1 MEAAASS
8 LSSLLSTLRVD
19 GPWTP
24 PGTWESVTPES
35 GAARASGLGG
45 RPRQEPIYELASVT
59 DDALVRLALH
69 ALYGVKSSLDEI
81 DELFV
86 LFSSNPADRTSNR
99 VTNVWSHSSS
109 TTSVGHILK
118 SIRSTGLAVFFL
130 CKFVQFYLIQSR
142 EVNRASRERHERE
155 DSDDKDTEQHR
166 PFSLVNQAFAAAVE
180 KVLEGY
186 FCSLNTLPASI
197 KLRRSVDQ
205 SGMSSKISDGASCS
219 TSEVTL
225 LEVYLHTEELRRHVK
240 SLGNICF
247 PKFAG
252 LTLCQEGL
260 NSDANV
266 EFENFPRG
274 TDLLSYLYVHI
285 RDADPV
291 HYGLL
296 KYLFIHSCEPYFNFI
311 KSWIYQASVDDPYE
325 EFLISQTE
333 NKETRGDSSDI
344 LDEFILFPLKGRNHV
359 SAPCF
364 LKEICHPLLRTGQQ
378 LQVLMKLLKLCNLS
392 ATGGDAYPSRNIIHM
407 EGVLPWFD
415 TPIESSMNSFTFS
428 KSSVE
433 AVTCK
438 RDAMYK
444 LMMEKLQHFFSNVKV
459 ELNYTAFISSI
470 YFFSGFCSNRSKNT
484 CFYVEGCIKS
494 PSTLHHICFFFA
506 NMLTEGCI
514 QVIPFDTASNFLHKR
529 TDHLDTSVSDAELF
543 YGDSDAEL
551 PCNMAADEKD
561 NDASSASQE
570 SSDKE
575 DPLESS
581 ECSSYTSMDDVEVES
596 ATACENLSSSMFS
609 SYCTSTGEAKCSLV
623 TRKLLSSQAS
633 SVHHGINCASPIDEC
648 EKDGN
653 FSCRHV
659 PMHSHNIKH
668 NVVLDALELDYQ
680 YSQFSPFDRFMKR
693 ASCSSEKMNSVE
705 EFLYTDHKSSVEKV
719 SYGNVVYP
727 LHSESGSPR
736 LLNSKN
742 YEKSGK
748 INQPWNT
755 SIPYNLNL
763 NPILKNAACCHT
775 ESDLQHKSKNRALAS
790 FDFESVTDP
799 CEVYCGRSP
808 SCLVES
814 VNGVATV
821 VQPSTQPSGQPDC
834 SSKLLQAEARSQA
847 YLTSSGE
854 MAAKDNLQENASG
867 GAFWEESLQY
877 NDKSKAKTAVDF
889 SSQFDLPLDIVID
902 KCIVQEVLLHFTMK
916 LLEEGFDLYAH
927 LLALRRYHFM
937 ELADWADSFIVSIY
951 HKKWSFVKSEQKR
964 AEIQGLMDLALQ
976 KSSCDSDPYKERLFI
991 YMREKPVV
999 SFDASACGLDLL
1011 DDILLG
1017 YKAEWP
1023 VNIVITE
1030 DTLKIYAEIFC
1041 YLLQFRFAVFS
1052 LTEVWRF
1059 LKELTQFISRSGHS
1073 RPDVLKRLNF
1083 VMRVRHKV
1091 YQFLSTLQQYLH
1103 CHLSDISWRRFQ
1115 HSLKNQVRD
1124 ILDLEY
1130 VHMCYITDALDICFL
1145 SDESKQVATIIK
1157 SMLQLALELQSCFQS
1172 LGGNCDLSVN
1182 QLSNLH
1188 SLINFSQ
1195 VDAIGVRF
1203 ESNIKDLYIL
1213 HSKSS
1218 KYGELGLS
1226 RFWGYLNYNEYHST
1240 KISMDM
1246 GSSFF

>member
-1 MEAAASS
+1 MEAAAST

-24 PGTWESVTPES
+24 PGAWELVTPES
-35 GAARASGLGG
+35 GAARVSGLGV
-45 RPRQEPIYELASVT
+45 RPRQEPIYELTSVT
-59 DDALVRLALH
+59 DDTLVRLALH
-69 ALYGVKSSLDEI
+69 ALYGVKSSLYEI

-99 VTNVWSHSSS
+99 VANVWSRSSS

-118 SIRSTGLAVFFL
+118 SIRSAGLAVFFL
-130 CKFVQFYLIQSR
+130 CKFVQFYLIQGR
-142 EVNRASRERHERE
+142 ERNGTSRERHERE
-155 DSDDKDTEQHR
+155 ESDDKDTEQHR

-186 FCSLNTLPASI
+186 LCSLTTLPASI

-205 SGMSSKISDGASCS
+205 SGMPSKVSDGASCNS
-219 TSEVTL
+219 ISEVTL

-247 PKFAG
+247 PRFAG

-260 NSDANV
+260 NTDANV

-274 TDLLSYLYVHI
+274 PDLLSYLYVHL

-296 KYLFIHSCEPYFNFI
+296 KYLFIRSCEPYFNFI
-311 KSWIYQASVDDPYE
+311 KSWIYRASVDDPYE
-325 EFLISQTE
+325 EFLITQTE
-333 NKETRGDSSDI
+333 NKDTRGDSSDI
-344 LDEFILFPLKGRNHV
+344 LDEFALFPLMQGRNHV

-378 LQVLMKLLKLCNLS
+378 LQVLMKLLESCNLS
-392 ATGGDAYPSRNIIHM
+392 ATGGDAHPSRNIIHM

-438 RDAMYK
+438 RHAMYK
-444 LMMEKLQHFFSNVKV
+444 SMMEKLQHFFSNV
-459 ELNYTAFISSI
+459 E
-470 YFFSGFCSNRSKNT
+470 
-484 CFYVEGCIKS
+484 
-494 PSTLHHICFFFA
+494 
-506 NMLTEGCI
+506 
-514 QVIPFDTASNFLHKR
+514 VIPFHTASNLLHKR
-529 TDHLDTSVSDAELF
+529 TDHLDTSVSDAELLC
-543 YGDSDAEL
+543 GDSDATL
-551 PCNMAADEKD
+551 TCNMGPEKD
-561 NDASSASQE
+561 NDASSTSQE
-570 SSDKE
+570 YSDKE

-581 ECSSYTSMDDVEVES
+581 ECSSYTSMDDVEVDS
-596 ATACENLSSSMFS
+596 ATDCGNSSSSMFS
-609 SYCTSTGEAKCSLV
+609 SYCINTGEAKCSLV

-633 SVHHGINCASPIDEC
+633 SAHHVINLASPIDEC

-653 FSCRHV
+653 LNGRHV
-659 PMHSHNIKH
+659 PMHSQNIKH
-668 NVVLDALELDYQ
+668 DVVPDALELDYQ
-680 YSQFSPFDRFMKR
+680 YSQFSPFNRFMKR
-693 ASCSSEKMNSVE
+693 TGCSSEKMNSVE
-705 EFLYTDHKSSVEKV
+705 EFIYTDHISSAEKV
-719 SYGNVVYP
+719 SHCTEVYP
-727 LHSESGSPR
+727 LHSESRHPR
-736 LLNSKN
+736 LLNTKTF
-742 YEKSGK
+742 EKSGK
-748 INQPWNT
+748 INQAWNT
-755 SIPYNLNL
+755 SIPYNLSL
-763 NPILKNAACCHT
+763 NPILKNPASCHP
-775 ESDLQHKSKNRALAS
+775 ESDLQHKSKNRALAT

-799 CEVYCGRSP
+799 CEVYCGRSL
-808 SCLVES
+808 SYLAES
-814 VNGVATV
+814 VNGTATV
-821 VQPSTQPSGQPDC
+821 VKSSTEPSGQPDC
-834 SSKLLQAEARSQA
+834 SSKLLQAQARSQA
-847 YLTSSGE
+847 HLTSSGE
-854 MAAKDNLQENASG
+854 MAAKDNIPENASG
-867 GAFWEESLQY
+867 GAFWEKSLQY
-877 NDKSKAKTAVDF
+877 SDKSKEKTAVDF
-889 SSQFDLPLDIVID
+889 SSQFDMPLDIVID
-902 KCIVQEVLLHFTMK
+902 KCIIQEILLQYKYVSSFTMK

-937 ELADWADSFIVSIY
+937 ELADWADSFIISFY

-964 AEIQGLMDLALQ
+964 AEIQGLMNLALQ
-976 KSSCDSDPYKERLFI
+976 RSSCDSDPYKERLFI
-991 YMREKPVV
+991 YMREQPVA
-999 SFDASACGLDLL
+999 SCDASASGLVLL

-1041 YLLQFRFAVFS
+1041 YLLQVRFAVFS

-1059 LKELTQFISRSGHS
+1059 LKELTQLISSSSHT
-1073 RPDVLKRLNF
+1073 RPELFKKLNF

-1091 YQFLSTLQQYLH
+1091 YHFLSTLQQYLH

-1124 ILDLEY
+1124 LLDLEY

-1145 SDESKQVATIIK
+1145 SDGSKQVATIIK
-1157 SMLQLALELQSCFQS
+1157 SMLQLALELRSCFQS
-1172 LGGNCDLSVN
+1172 RDVCDLSVN
-1182 QLSNLH
+1182 QLNDLH

-1195 VDAIGVRF
+1195 VDAIKTRF
-1203 ESNIKDLYIL
+1203 EGNIKDLYIL

-1218 KYGELGLS
+1218 KYGKLGLS

-1240 KISMDM
+1240 TISTDM
-1246 GSSFF
+1246 SSFCF

>member
-1 MEAAASS
+1 MKAAASS

-24 PGTWESVTPES
+24 PGNWESVTPEIA
-35 GAARASGLGG
+35 AARGSGLGG
-45 RPRQEPIYELASVT
+45 RPRQEPIYEPISVT
-59 DDALVRLALH
+59 DNDLVRLALH

-99 VTNVWSHSSS
+99 VANVWSRSSS

-130 CKFVQFYLIQSR
+130 CKFVHFYLIQSR
-142 EVNRASRERHERE
+142 ESNCASRERHERE

-166 PFSLVNQAFAAAVE
+166 PFSLVNQSFAAAVE

-186 FCSLNTLPASI
+186 LCSLNTLPASI
-197 KLRRSVDQ
+197 KLRRSVDK
-205 SGMSSKISDGASCS
+205 SGMPSKVSDGASCNS

-225 LEVYLHTEELRRHVK
+225 LEVYLHTEELRRHAK

-260 NSDANV
+260 NTDANV

-274 TDLLSYLYVHI
+274 TDLLSYLYVHL

-291 HYGLL
+291 HYELL
-296 KYLFIHSCEPYFNFI
+296 KYLFIRSCDPYFNFI
-311 KSWIYQASVDDPYE
+311 KSWIYRASVDDPYE
-325 EFLISQTE
+325 EFLITQTE
-333 NKETRGDSSDI
+333 NKDTRGDSSDI
-344 LDEFILFPLKGRNHV
+344 LDEFTLFPLKGRNHV

-364 LKEICHPLLRTGQQ
+364 LKEICHPILRTGQQ
-378 LQVLMKLLKLCNLS
+378 LQVLMKLLKSCKLS
-392 ATGGDAYPSRNIIHM
+392 TTGGNACPSCNIIHM

-444 LMMEKLQHFFSNVKV
+444 LIMEKLQHFFSNV
-459 ELNYTAFISSI
+459 E
-470 YFFSGFCSNRSKNT
+470 
-484 CFYVEGCIKS
+484 
-494 PSTLHHICFFFA
+494 
-506 NMLTEGCI
+506 
-514 QVIPFDTASNFLHKR
+514 VIPFDSASNFVHKSA
-529 TDHLDTSVSDAELF
+529 DHLDTSVSDAELL
-543 YGDSDAEL
+543 YGDSDAA
-551 PCNMAADEKD
+551 PTCNMAADEKD
-561 NDASSASQE
+561 NDASSTSQE

-581 ECSSYTSMDDVEVES
+581 ECSSYTSLDDVEVEN
-596 ATACENLSSSMFS
+596 ATACDNLSSSMFS
-609 SYCTSTGEAKCSLV
+609 SYCTGTGEAKCSLV

-633 SVHHGINCASPIDEC
+633 SVHHGINHSSLIDEC
-648 EKDGN
+648 ERDGN
-653 FSCRHV
+653 LSCRHV
-659 PMHSHNIKH
+659 PVHSEIINH
-668 NVVLDALELDYQ
+668 NVVPDALELDYQ
-680 YSQFSPFDRFMKR
+680 YSQFSPIERFMKR
-693 ASCSSEKMNSVE
+693 TSCSSEKMNSVE
-705 EFLYTDHKSSVEKV
+705 EFLYTDHKSSLEKI
-719 SYGNVVYP
+719 SHGDVVYP
-727 LHSESGSPR
+727 LDSESGPPR

-748 INQPWNT
+748 INQAWST
-755 SIPYNLNL
+755 TIPYNLSL
-763 NPILKNAACCHT
+763 NPILKNAAFYHT

-790 FDFESVTDP
+790 FDFESVTNP
-799 CEVYCGRSP
+799 CEVYCGRGP
-808 SCLVES
+808 SCLVET
-814 VNGVATV
+814 VNPAATV

-834 SSKLLQAEARSQA
+834 SNKLLQHQARSQA

-854 MAAKDNLQENASG
+854 MAAKDDLQENVSG
-867 GAFWEESLQY
+867 GAFWEKSLQH
-877 NDKSKAKTAVDF
+877 NAKLKGKTSADF
-889 SSQFDLPLDIVID
+889 GSQFDMPLDITID
-902 KCIVQEVLLHFTMK
+902 KCITQEVLLQYKYVSSFTMK

-937 ELADWADSFIVSIY
+937 ELADWADSFIISIY

-976 KSSCDSDPYKERLFI
+976 RSSCDSDPYKERLFI
-991 YMREKPVV
+991 YMREQPVV

-1030 DTLKIYAEIFC
+1030 GTLKIYAEIFC
-1041 YLLQFRFAVFS
+1041 YLLEVRFAVFS

-1059 LKELTQFISRSGHS
+1059 LKELTQFISRSSHS
-1073 RPDVLKRLNF
+1073 RPDVLKKLNF

-1091 YQFLSTLQQYLH
+1091 YHFLSTLQQYLH
-1103 CHLSDISWRRFQ
+1103 CHLSDISWSRFQ

-1145 SDESKQVATIIK
+1145 SDESKQVAMVIK
-1157 SMLQLALELQSCFQS
+1157 SMLQLALEFRLCFQS
-1172 LGGNCDLSVN
+1172 LGDTCDLSVN

-1195 VDAIGVRF
+1195 VDAIGTRF
-1203 ESNIKDLYIL
+1203 EGNIKDLYVL

-1240 KISMDM
+1240 KIGMDM
-1246 GSSFF
+1246 GSFCF

>member
-24 PGTWESVTPES
+24 PGTWESISPES
-35 GAARASGLGG
+35 GAARTSGLGG
-45 RPRQEPIYELASVT
+45 SPRHEPIYELASVT

-69 ALYGVKSSLDEI
+69 ALHGVKSSLDEI
-81 DELFV
+81 DELFMV
-86 LFSSNPADRTSNR
+86 FSSNPADRTSSR
-99 VTNVWSHSSS
+99 VANVWSHSSS

-130 CKFVQFYLIQSR
+130 CKFVHFYLIQSR
-142 EVNRASRERHERE
+142 EKNCASGGRHECE
-155 DSDDKDTEQHR
+155 GSDDKDTEQHQ

-180 KVLEGY
+180 KALEGY
-186 FCSLNTLPASI
+186 LCSLNTLPASI
-197 KLRRSVDQ
+197 KLRRSFAQ
-205 SGMSSKISDGASCS
+205 CMPSKISDGVSCNS

-260 NSDANV
+260 NTDANV

-274 TDLLSYLYVHI
+274 TDLLSYLYVHL

-291 HYGLL
+291 HYGFL
-296 KYLFIHSCEPYFNFI
+296 KYLFIRSCEPYFNFI
-311 KSWIYQASVDDPYE
+311 KSWIYRASVDDPYE
-325 EFLISQTE
+325 EFLITQTE
-333 NKETRGDSSDI
+333 NKDARGDSSDI
-344 LDEFILFPLKGRNHV
+344 LDEFTLFPLKGRNHV

-378 LQVLMKLLKLCNLS
+378 LQVLLKLLKSCNLS
-392 ATGGDAYPSRNIIHM
+392 ATGRDAYPSHNTIRM

-444 LMMEKLQHFFSNVKV
+444 LMMEKLQHFFSNV
-459 ELNYTAFISSI
+459 E
-470 YFFSGFCSNRSKNT
+470 
-484 CFYVEGCIKS
+484 
-494 PSTLHHICFFFA
+494 
-506 NMLTEGCI
+506 
-514 QVIPFDTASNFLHKR
+514 VIPFDTASNFLHKG
-529 TDHLDTSVSDAELF
+529 TDHLATSVSDAELY
-543 YGDSDAEL
+543 YGDSDAAL
-551 PCNMAADEKD
+551 ACKMAADEKD
-561 NDASSASQE
+561 NDASSTSQE

-596 ATACENLSSSMFS
+596 ARACDDLSSSMS
-609 SYCTSTGEAKCSLV
+609 SPYCTSTGEAKCSLV

-633 SVHHGINCASPIDEC
+633 SVHHGINHASPIDES
-648 EKDGN
+648 EKDDN
-653 FSCRHV
+653 LSYRHV
-659 PMHSHNIKH
+659 PMHSQNIKH
-668 NVVLDALELDYQ
+668 NAALDALELDYQ

-693 ASCSSEKMNSVE
+693 TCCSSEKMNSVE
-705 EFLYTDHKSSVEKV
+705 EFLYTDHKSSVQKV
-719 SYGNVVYP
+719 SHGNVVYP

-736 LLNSKN
+736 LLNSKH

-748 INQPWNT
+748 INQAWNT
-755 SIPYNLNL
+755 SIPYNLSL
-763 NPILKNAACCHT
+763 NPILRNAACCHT

-799 CEVYCGRSP
+799 CEVYCERSP

-814 VNGVATV
+814 VNGAATV
-821 VQPSTQPSGQPDC
+821 VQPRTQPSGQPDC

-854 MAAKDNLQENASG
+854 VAEVNLQESASG
-867 GAFWEESLQY
+867 GAFWEKSLQY
-877 NDKSKAKTAVDF
+877 NDKSKEKTAGDF
-889 SSQFDLPLDIVID
+889 SSEFDMPLDIVIE
-902 KCIVQEVLLHFTMK
+902 KCIMQEVLLQYKYVSSFTMK
-916 LLEEGFDLYAH
+916 LLEEGFDLHAH

-937 ELADWADSFIVSIY
+937 ELADWTDSFIFSIY
-951 HKKWSFVKSEQKR
+951 HKKWSFVKPEQKR
-964 AEIQGLMDLALQ
+964 AEIQGLMELALQ
-976 KSSCDSDPYKERLFI
+976 RSSCDYDPYKERLFI
-991 YMREKPVV
+991 YMREQPIF

-1023 VNIVITE
+1023 VNIVIRE

-1041 YLLQFRFAVFS
+1041 YLLQVRFAVFS

-1059 LKELTQFISRSGHS
+1059 LK
-1073 RPDVLKRLNF
+1073 V
-1083 VMRVRHKV
+1083 
-1091 YQFLSTLQQYLH
+1091 
-1103 CHLSDISWRRFQ
+1103 
-1115 HSLKNQVRD
+1115 
-1124 ILDLEY
+1124 
-1130 VHMCYITDALDICFL
+1130 
-1145 SDESKQVATIIK
+1145 
-1157 SMLQLALELQSCFQS
+1157 
-1172 LGGNCDLSVN
+1172 
-1182 QLSNLH
+1182 
-1188 SLINFSQ
+1188 
-1195 VDAIGVRF
+1195 
-1203 ESNIKDLYIL
+1203 
-1213 HSKSS
+1213 
-1218 KYGELGLS
+1218 
-1226 RFWGYLNYNEYHST
+1226 
-1240 KISMDM
+1240 
-1246 GSSFF
+1246 

>member
-35 GAARASGLGG
+35 GAARASGPGG
-45 RPRQEPIYELASVT
+45 RPRQESIYELASVS
-59 DDALVRLALH
+59 DNALVRLALH

-99 VTNVWSHSSS
+99 VANVWSRSSS
-109 TTSVGHILK
+109 TMSVGHILK

-130 CKFVQFYLIQSR
+130 CKFVHFYLIQNR
-142 EVNRASRERHERE
+142 ERNCAGRERHECE
-155 DSDDKDTEQHR
+155 DSDDRDTEQHQ

-186 FCSLNTLPASI
+186 FCSLNTLPASV
-197 KLRRSVDQ
+197 KLRRAADQ
-205 SGMSSKISDGASCS
+205 SGMPSKISDGASCNS

-252 LTLCQEGL
+252 LMLSQEGL
-260 NSDANV
+260 NTEANV

-274 TDLLSYLYVHI
+274 SDLLSYLYVHL

-296 KYLFIHSCEPYFNFI
+296 KHLFIRSCEPYFNFI
-311 KSWIYQASVDDPYE
+311 KSWIYRASVDDPYE
-325 EFLISQTE
+325 EFLITQTE
-333 NKETRGDSSDI
+333 NKESRGDSSDI
-344 LDEFILFPLKGRNHV
+344 LDEFTLFPLKGRNHV

-378 LQVLMKLLKLCNLS
+378 LQVLMRLLKSCHLS
-392 ATGGDAYPSRNIIHM
+392 ATGGDAYPSHNIIHM
-407 EGVLPWFD
+407 EGVLPWFYMP
-415 TPIESSMNSFTFS
+415 TESSMNSFTFS
-428 KSSVE
+428 KGSVE

-438 RDAMYK
+438 RDAMYQ
-444 LMMEKLQHFFSNVKV
+444 LMMGKLQHFFSNV
-459 ELNYTAFISSI
+459 E
-470 YFFSGFCSNRSKNT
+470 
-484 CFYVEGCIKS
+484 
-494 PSTLHHICFFFA
+494 
-506 NMLTEGCI
+506 
-514 QVIPFDTASNFLHKR
+514 VIPFDTASNFLHKK
-529 TDHLDTSVSDAELF
+529 TDHLATSISDAELCY
-543 YGDSDAEL
+543 YGDSDTAL
-551 PCNMAADEKD
+551 ACNMAADEKN
-561 NDASSASQE
+561 NDAPPTSQE

-575 DPLESS
+575 DLLESSDKEDLLESS

-596 ATACENLSSSMFS
+596 ATACDNLSGST

-623 TRKLLSSQAS
+623 TRKLLSSDAV
-633 SVHHGINCASPIDEC
+633 SVHHGINCVSPIDEC
-648 EKDGN
+648 EEYGKL
-653 FSCRHV
+653 SCRHV
-659 PMHSHNIKH
+659 PMHSQNTKH
-668 NVVLDALELDYQ
+668 NVVPDALDLDYQ

-693 ASCSSEKMNSVE
+693 TSCSSEKMNSVD
-705 EFLYTDHKSSVEKV
+705 EFLYTNHKSSLEKA
-719 SYGNVVYP
+719 SHGNVVYP
-727 LHSESGSPR
+727 LHSGSGPSR

-742 YEKSGK
+742 YEKFGK
-748 INQPWNT
+748 INQAWNT
-755 SIPYNLNL
+755 SIPYNLSF

-775 ESDLQHKSKNRALAS
+775 ESDLQHKSKNRALGS

-799 CEVYCGRSP
+799 CEVYCGRNP
-808 SCLVES
+808 SCPVES
-814 VNGVATV
+814 VNGAATV
-821 VQPSTQPSGQPDC
+821 VQPSTQPSQQLDC
-834 SSKLLQAEARSQA
+834 SRKILQAEARSQA
-847 YLTSSGE
+847 YPTSSEE
-854 MAAKDNLQENASG
+854 MAARDNIQENASG
-867 GAFWEESLQY
+867 GAFWEKSLQY
-877 NDKSKAKTAVDF
+877 NDKSKEKTAVDF
-889 SSQFDLPLDIVID
+889 NPQFDMPLDIVID
-902 KCIVQEVLLHFTMK
+902 KCIIQEVLLQYKYVSSFTIK

-937 ELADWADSFIVSIY
+937 ELADWADSFICSIY
-951 HKKWSFVKSEQKR
+951 HKKWSFVKSDQKR
-964 AEIQGLMDLALQ
+964 AEIQGIMDLALQ
-976 KSSCDSDPYKERLFI
+976 RSSCDSDPYKERLFI
-991 YMREKPVV
+991 YMREQPTV

-1011 DDILLG
+1011 DEILLG

-1030 DTLKIYAEIFC
+1030 DTLKIYSEIFC
-1041 YLLQFRFAVFS
+1041 YLLQVRFAVFS

-1059 LKELTQFISRSGHS
+1059 LKELTQFVGRSNHS
-1073 RPDVLKRLNF
+1073 TPDVFKKLNF

-1091 YQFLSTLQQYLH
+1091 YHFLSTLQQYLH

-1115 HSLKNQVRD
+1115 HSLKNQVSD

-1172 LGGNCDLSVN
+1172 LGDTSDLSVN

-1195 VDAIGVRF
+1195 LQWNP
-1203 ESNIKDLYIL
+1203 SIL
-1213 HSKSS
+1213 SCCMDTQQINWF
-1218 KYGELGLS
+1218 LS
-1226 RFWGYLNYNEYHST
+1226 C
-1240 KISMDM
+1240 
-1246 GSSFF
+1246 